1 MDISITVDSDQGE
14 ADLRSL
20 QQWLLQEPGL
30 RQARFT
36 RPAPVTRPGE
46 MGAGSEI
53 LLASLGAGGAGAVM
67 ANSVS
72 VWLQSR
78 VTQVKVRIEGPHGSV
93 EVEAGNV
100 RDPAALITRVLEE
113 RPDPDSGSSLDRG
126 REDGGSP
133 PDGAS

>member
-1 MDISITVDSDQGE
+1 MDISITVDSEQGE

-20 QQWLLQEPGL
+20 EQWLLQEPGL
-30 RQARFT
+30 RQARIT
-36 RPAPVTRPGE
+36 RPAPAPRPGE
-46 MGAGSEI
+46 MGAVSEI

-78 VTQVKVRIEGPHGSV
+78 VTQVKVRIEGPQGSL

-100 RDPAALITRVLEE
+100 RDPAALITQLLEQ
-113 RPDPDSGSSLDRG
+113 RPATDSGSSPDSDRD
-126 REDGGSP
+126 DGAP
-133 PDGAS
+133 ADGAS